1 MRQLFI
7 ILLTGMCILG
17 MPCCENQ
24 KPLDHTAKGRVEESE
39 IDKYEL
45 IVNIDNLEGLWLVT
59 DFEAFVDGQLHQ
71 STFDGTVYDGTY
83 QAKYQ
88 HFLSF
93 ILYSGGVC
101 HQLYEEPFTNA
112 GDKLTFLYADLEWGF
127 DKDTQSIVLTNNNI
141 KSEYRAFAT
150 TFLKLLHYNNGE
162 FILEG
167 LQPSPYN
174 CKNVNYRLYGKIDR
188 AELCAQYEKKYLDEQ
203 KYATKEDPYSR

>member
-1 MRQLFI
+1 MKKLWV
-7 ILLTGMCILG
+7 ILAMCLVAMVG
-17 MPCCENQ
+17 CNNTDVTSEDF
-24 KPLDHTAKGRVEESE
+24 LDAALESE

-101 HQLYEEPFTNA
+101 HQLYEEPFTHA

-188 AELCAQYEKKYLDEQ
+188 AEQCAQYEKKYLDEQ